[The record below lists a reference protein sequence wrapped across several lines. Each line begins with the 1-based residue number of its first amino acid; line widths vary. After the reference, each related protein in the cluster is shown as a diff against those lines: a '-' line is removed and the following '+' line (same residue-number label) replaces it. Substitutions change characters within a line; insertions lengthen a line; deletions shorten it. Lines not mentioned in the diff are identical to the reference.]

1 VSTDIPRFDLTTWP
15 DYWVDL
21 FGTDLNGDGKKY
33 ITTGQQS
40 LIVSM
45 LSVGTFFGALCGAS
59 IGDRIG
65 RRLGLLGTFS
75 VILLLHKLIRI

>member
-1 VSTDIPRFDLTTWP
+1 MGCSTNLMAT

-21 FGTDLNGDGKKY
+21 FATETNDEGQKY
-33 ITTGQQS
+33 ITTGQQG

-45 LSVGTFFGALCGAS
+45 LSVGTFAGALSGAS

-65 RRLGLLGTFS
+65 RRWGLLGMTG
-75 VILLLHKLIRI
+75 ILESWRS